1 MKQRYTINLHA
12 ADAHDYDTGESGPLG
27 RMILDGVL
35 VPDNTL
41 AHIADARNVPW
52 QWGRLTQDA
61 IRERWNELA
70 SELDE
75 VERGNP

>member
-27 RMILDGVL
+27 QMILDGVL
-35 VPDNTL
+35 VPDNAL
-41 AHIADARNVPW
+41 AHIADAWNVPW